1 MSGGSTADPLDLE
14 VSAAI
19 DRLAKGEATSAR
31 AREAMAAGG
40 AKARKKKSHR
50 SDTDGAALSTPAT
63 ENVEHADMSDFSDT
77 DSEPGTDWESD
88 FSDGDADPKHKRVA
102 LDPKR
107 IVLHEIDQRGA
118 FTLPAEHAEYIRQQ
132 LSIEQPDD
140 IVQRIVLEKLPV
152 PENVQQPPR
161 LDEYFRDLL
170 AQQSMGHVRGTDTTL
185 HRMQDN
191 VRNILGPLT
200 AAWTGLEAEK
210 PDIEKMRQYTEKA
223 IILVRKS
230 FHDLTTMRRFQ
241 LIDAFKKS
249 AARTKRLMSRVHCRK
264 TTTLFGQGFEKRLI
278 KMTKSG
284 CPTKAVAKALRE
296 TPTKPNPPPRQW
308 NEKPAWR
315 DSKPAWRDQKPWQEN
330 KYRVNKSRGG
340 QRGKRGFRGRGR

>member
-1 MSGGSTADPLDLE
+1 
-14 VSAAI
+14 
-19 DRLAKGEATSAR
+19 
-31 AREAMAAGG
+31 
-40 AKARKKKSHR
+40 
-50 SDTDGAALSTPAT
+50 
-63 ENVEHADMSDFSDT
+63 
-77 DSEPGTDWESD
+77 
-88 FSDGDADPKHKRVA
+88 
-102 LDPKR
+102 
-107 IVLHEIDQRGA
+107 
-118 FTLPAEHAEYIRQQ
+118 
-132 LSIEQPDD
+132 
-140 IVQRIVLEKLPV
+140 
-152 PENVQQPPR
+152 
-161 LDEYFRDLL
+161 
-170 AQQSMGHVRGTDTTL
+170 
-185 HRMQDN
+185 MQDN

-223 IILVRKS
+223 IILVGKS

-264 TTTLFGQGFEKRLI
+264 TTTLFGQGFEKQLI

-284 CPTKAVAKALRE
+284 CPTTAVAKALRE

>member
-1 MSGGSTADPLDLE
+1 MSGGSTVDPLDLE
-14 VSAAI
+14 VNAAI
-19 DRLAKGEATSAR
+19 DRLAKGEATSAL
-31 AREAMAAGG
+31 AREAMAAVG
-40 AKARKKKSHR
+40 AKVRNKKSHR
-50 SDTDGAALSTPAT
+50 GDTDGAALSTPAN
-63 ENVEHADMSDFSDT
+63 EILDHGYMSDFSDT
-77 DSEPGTDWESD
+77 DSEGGTDWESNG
-88 FSDGDADPKHKRVA
+88 SDGDVDPKHKRVA
-102 LDPKR
+102 LNPKR

-132 LSIEQPDD
+132 LSIEQQDD

-161 LDEYFRDLL
+161 LDDYFRDLL
-170 AQQSMGHVRGTDTTL
+170 SQQGMGHIRGTDTTL
-185 HRMQDN
+185 QRMQDN

-210 PDIEKMRQYTEKA
+210 PDIENMRQHTEKA
-223 IILVRKS
+223 IILVGKS
-230 FHDLTTMRRFQ
+230 FHDLTTMRRYQ

-249 AARTKRLMSRVHCRK
+249 AARTKRLLSRVHCRK
-264 TTTLFGQGFEKRLI
+264 TTTLFGKSFEKRLI

-296 TPTKPNPPPRQW
+296 TPSKPDPPARQW
-308 NEKPAWR
+308 N

-330 KYRVNKSRGG
+330 KYRINKSRRG
-340 QRGKRGFRGRGR
+340 QRGKRGSRGRGR